1 MKASQLGEF
10 LADGVSGYPFG
21 TLPRIRNIRER
32 LYEEGLLSKN
42 NVQPV
47 EAARLIIY
55 SLVLPYVSKGLAND
69 LIKEYEAEWK
79 IDRGQGEGH
88 NRSIN
93 DTSLGYLSRV
103 LSGEVKSPHIVR
115 IDRVNGD
122 IWYDSKISGKLGEKV
137 VQHAGYRS
145 GIYAHKRVSR
155 DWIVNEVVI
164 PNIWIELLK
173 EAL

>member
-79 IDRGQGEGH
+79 IDRTWGEG
-88 NRSIN
+88 NERSIV
-93 DTSLGYLSRV
+93 DTSLGYLSNV
-103 LSGEVKSPHIVR
+103 LSGKVKSPLIMR

-122 IWYDSKISGKLGEKV
+122 IWYDSGKIGEKV
-137 VQHAGYRS
+137 VQYAGYRR
-145 GIYAHKRVSR
+145 GIYAHKHVSR